1 MVPGKITNFKTLS
14 EFQTVKEFNESNKH
28 FLEEHGEKFTK
39 GELIAF
45 HQLTRYSV
53 KVIGVCNARISTLVS
68 ACHEKGGISRSTVER
83 MLRKARKLG
92 IISIHHTIRNKGGY
106 SHNIFVFHHFDRPI
120 PQQLTGRQSPQPPC
134 SSGKNPDISI
144 SETKNLETKNIK
156 KLKTK
161 TIRKQPA
168 FSPTS
173 LDYSYLPDY
182 IPMDFISAV
191 KPFFT
196 TAAEICSLW
205 QKARLA
211 YNKLQMERP
220 LEVLVPDVIQAFKI
234 TVYQYK
240 LRKIKSTFAQ
250 YFYGVLYGVLT
261 VERRRERYA
270 EVHTY
275 DWLNAD
281 ESAL

>member
-1 MVPGKITNFKTLS
+1 MEPGKITNFKELS
-14 EFQTVKEFNESNKH
+14 EFHTVKEFNESNKH
-28 FLEEHGEKFTK
+28 FLEVHGENFTK

-45 HQLTRYSV
+45 NQLTRYSV
-53 KVIGVCNARISTLVS
+53 KVIGVCNARIGTLVS

-83 MLRKARKLG
+83 MLRKARKCSVL
-92 IISIHHTIRNKGGY
+92 SIHHTIRNKGGY
-106 SHNIFVFHHFDRPI
+106 AHNIFVFHRFDRPL
-120 PQQLTGRQSPQPPC
+120 PQQLTGRQSPQIPC
-134 SSGKNPDISI
+134 SSMKKPDIPAP
-144 SETKNLETKNIK
+144 ETKNIETKNIK
-156 KLKTK
+156 ELKTK

-168 FSPTS
+168 FSSTT

-205 QKARLA
+205 QKARIA
-211 YNKLQMERP
+211 YKKLQMERP
-220 LEVLVPDVIQAFKI
+220 LETLVPDIIQAFKI

-240 LRKIKSTFAQ
+240 LRKIKSTFSQ
-250 YFYGVLYGVLT
+250 YFYGVLYGILT
-261 VERRRERYA
+261 VERRRERVA

-281 ESAL
+281 